1 MEIIAYL
8 YLFFLVF
15 FGVIFGLTPI
25 IEKNLDNCHPL
36 KKWWR
41 KHIIDYDPSEPRPEG
56 TNCDE

>member
-1 MEIIAYL
+1 MKILAYI
-8 YLFFLVF
+8 YLSSLITFAL
-15 FGVIFGLTPI
+15 IFILTPL
-25 IEKNLDNCHPL
+25 IEKNLENCNPL